1 MTAAVSAA
9 ILQRR
14 FHVRA
19 IPPVVSTDWLE
30 KNLDDPKL
38 VVIDTRLGEEY
49 ATGHIPK
56 AIDIPFPEALEQ
68 PFSQWFVERD
78 GLLLEVPEE
87 ADLFHTIGSAGIQGD
102 SLVVV
107 VPKAELPHPLVDAT
121 RVADTLIYAGVKNVA
136 VLDGGYDKWAVENR
150 QVSTDV
156 VEPTPVAYTG
166 TIDETMFVSKEYVK
180 KKIGKSIIIDTREA
194 LEYFGGFMRPLWV
207 RVGHIPT
214 AKCLP
219 SLWIW
224 KEDMTYRSI
233 NELREM
239 AHGVVGT
246 DLSQEI
252 IIYCGVG
259 GFSSAWY
266 FVLKEVL
273 GYKDVKIYSGSA
285 QEWTRDPQAPLVSY
299 RWE

>member
-1 MTAAVSAA
+1 
-9 ILQRR
+9 
-14 FHVRA
+14 VRA
-19 IPPVVSTDWLE
+19 ISPIVSTDWLE

-38 VVIDTRLGEEY
+38 VIVDIRLGEEY
-49 ATGHIPK
+49 AAGHIPN
-56 AIDIPFPEALEQ
+56 AINVPFPDAVEN
-68 PFSQWFVERD
+68 PSSQWFVERD

-87 ADLFHTIGSAGIQGD
+87 ADLFHTIGSTGIRGD

-107 VPKAELPHPLVDAT
+107 VPKPELPHPLVDAT
-121 RVADTLIYAGVKNVA
+121 RVADTLMYAGVKNVA
-136 VLDGGYDKWAVENR
+136 VLDGGYDKWAAEDR
-150 QVSTDV
+150 PVSVDV

-166 TIDETMFVSKEYVK
+166 TIDETMFVSKEYVQE
-180 KKIGKSIIIDTREA
+180 KIGKAIIIDTREA

-207 RVGHIPT
+207 RAGHIPT

-219 SLWIW
+219 TLWIW
-224 KEDMTYRSI
+224 NEDKTYRSTD
-233 NELREM
+233 ELREM
-239 AHGVVGT
+239 ARGVVGT

-252 IIYCGVG
+252 IIYCRVG

-273 GYKDVKIYSGSA
+273 GYKDVKIYHGSA
-285 QEWTRDPQAPLVSY
+285 QEWTRDPEAPLVSY